1 MEKLLK
7 HLKKFEDLKIISMD
21 LEKFENR
28 LHVVDTRGNFGTNDK
43 NYLHPIS
50 LREPFLTEKNN
61 NKKIQLINNG
71 LCIIINQIY
80 FEKEVLYYLSYIIYY
95 IIYNI

>member
-1 MEKLLK
+1 
-7 HLKKFEDLKIISMD
+7 MD
-21 LEKFENR
+21 LERFENR
-28 LHVVDTRGNFGTNDK
+28 SHVVDTRGNFGTNDK
-43 NYLHPIS
+43 NCFHPIS

-61 NKKIQLINNG
+61 NRKMQFINNG

-80 FEKEVLYYLSYIIYY
+80 FEKEVLYYLSYIIYH

>member
-21 LEKFENR
+21 LERFENR
-28 LHVVDTRGNFGTNDK
+28 LHVVDTRGNFGTNE

-50 LREPFLTEKNN
+50 LREPFLTEKSN
-61 NKKIQLINNG
+61 NKKMQLINNG

-80 FEKEVLYYLSYIIYY
+80 FEKEVLYYLSYI
-95 IIYNI
+95 YNI